1 MNKKGLF
8 TALLALAL
16 VLSGC
21 DGNGSNPTT
30 TAPNPNVVEKVA
42 GNGTEWPAE
51 VLTLINKAVAHA
63 EDPDSIPVPFINS
76 EYYSAEYYE
85 SDEANIEKI
94 THVLCENSETI
105 TTAQSREYMDLFTD
119 AYEEAGFDIDKSDF
133 GLYRMYYAS
142 KLIKGNEYFVVN
154 YGIETLS
161 YNEETGEYFD
171 VFGFYL
177 GYIKAISTGGWIG
190 DYLDAWPT
198 QGITDA
204 AGTDIPHPDVDYT
217 NVSMF
222 GGYNTLPV
230 TDNTGKQFYLDCYVL
245 WLIGTDQSS
254 EAAYKAQLDALYWE
268 TQYYEDDGGAY
279 GFNMLTQVVV
289 EFFYMSQDGFGAGLC
304 LFIYLNSPD
313 YVFEQSA
320 EWPTAMSYLPA
331 YVEDGAT
338 MSFYYTSTMSGFY
351 VMDLLVVGGVSENAD
366 DAYAAQLQAEGWEVT
381 LETDTKD
388 PSFQYY
394 YAVGYSGE
402 VMFYMDVFPDVG
414 MALSLQSIQY

>member
-8 TALLALAL
+8 TALLALGL
-16 VLSGC
+16 VLTGC
-21 DGNGSNPTT
+21 GNGSNATT

-105 TTAQSREYMDLFTD
+105 TTAQSREYMDLFTA
-119 AYEEAGFDIDKSDF
+119 AYEEAGFDIDKSEF
-133 GLYRMYYAS
+133 GLYRMYYAR
-142 KLIKGNEYFVVN
+142 KLIKGNEYFVIN
-154 YGIETLS
+154 YGIETIS

-177 GYIKAISTGGWIG
+177 GYIKAISTGGWMG
-190 DYLDAWPT
+190 DYLDEWPT

-217 NVSMF
+217 NVNMF

-245 WLIGTDQSS
+245 WLLGTDQSS
-254 EAAYKAQLDALYWE
+254 EAAYKDQLDALYWE
-268 TQYYEDDGGAY
+268 TEYYEDDGGAY

-289 EFFYMSQDGFGAGLC
+289 EFFYLSQDGFGDGLC

-320 EWPTAMSYLPA
+320 SWPEEMSYLPA
-331 YVEDGAT
+331 YVEEGAT

-351 VMDLLVVGGVSENAD
+351 VMDLLVVGGVSEDAD
-366 DAYAAQLQAEGWEVT
+366 DAYKAQLETAGWNVT

-388 PSFQYY
+388 PTFQYY
-394 YAVGYSGE
+394 YATGATGE
-402 VMFYMDVFPDVG
+402 VMFYMDVYPDVG
-414 MALSLQSIQY
+414 TSLAIQAIGY